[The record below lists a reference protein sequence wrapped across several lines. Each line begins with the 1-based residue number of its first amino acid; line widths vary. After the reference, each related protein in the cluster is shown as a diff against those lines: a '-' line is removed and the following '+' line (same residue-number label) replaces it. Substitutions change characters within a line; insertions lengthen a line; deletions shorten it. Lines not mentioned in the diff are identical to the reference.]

1 MANKYDIGVIGLA
14 VMGQN
19 LALNI
24 ESSGFKVAVYNR
36 SPEKTT
42 NFTANQGED
51 KNIKASYSLEEFVEA
66 LSCPRKIILMVK
78 AGQPV
83 DLVIESLLPYL
94 DEGDIIIDGG
104 NSHFAD
110 TDRRFEEL
118 QKDGIH
124 FLGTGISGGEY
135 GALHGPSLMPGGEEK
150 IYVQLE
156 KIFTSIAAWTED
168 GPCVAY
174 LGSRSAGHYVKMIHN
189 GIEYGV
195 MALIS
200 EVYDIM
206 RKALDLETAIMAEL
220 FQDWNQTQ
228 NSYLL
233 EITAEILKKEDPET
247 GKALINIIL
256 DAAKQKGTGKWSV
269 EEALNLGW
277 PIPTITAA
285 VYSRSLSSFKS
296 ERQEISS
303 RFGGWSKSDEEE
315 TEFLDKL
322 KQALDLATIIAYS
335 EGMSLLE
342 MASSEYEY
350 NLNLAEIAR
359 IWEAGCIIRSNLLK
373 PIRSAYLNEDFVHL
387 ICADEFQADFIEKA
401 PALRDVVSQVKTLG
415 LPIPALSSALD
426 YFDTLRSKEL
436 PANLIQAQ
444 RDYFGAHTYQRRD
457 KEGSFHT
464 EWQDIHNI

>member
-1 MANKYDIGVIGLA
+1 MESKYDVGVIGLA

-24 ESSGFKVAVYNR
+24 ENNNFKVAVYNR
-36 SPEKTT
+36 SSERTT
-42 NFTANQGED
+42 NFINQRAGD
-51 KNIKASYSLEEFVEA
+51 KNIKGCYSLEELVES
-66 LSCPRKIILMVK
+66 LSRPRKIILMVK

-83 DLVIESLLPYL
+83 DMVIESLLPYL
-94 DEGDIIIDGG
+94 DKGDIIIDGG
-104 NSHFAD
+104 NSHFKD
-110 TDRRFEEL
+110 TDRRFENL
-118 QKDGIH
+118 QEKDIH
-124 FLGTGISGGEY
+124 FLGTGISGGEF
-135 GALHGPSLMPGGEEK
+135 GALHGPSLMPGGEKQVYAQVED
-150 IYVQLE
+150 
-156 KIFTSIAAWTED
+156 IFTAIAAQTDD

-174 LGSRSAGHYVKMIHN
+174 LGYGSAGHYVKMVHN

-206 RKALDLETAIMAEL
+206 RKALGLKPAAMAEL
-220 FQDWNQTQ
+220 FQRWNKSQ

-233 EITAEILKKEDPET
+233 EITTEILEKEDPET
-247 GKALINIIL
+247 GRSLIDLIL
-256 DAAKQKGTGKWSV
+256 DTAKQKGTGKWSV

-285 VYSRSLSSFKS
+285 VNSRSLSSFKS
-296 ERQEISS
+296 KRVKISNHL
-303 RFGGWSKSDEEE
+303 GGWTELNEGE

-322 KQALDLATIIAYS
+322 KQALELGTIIAYS

-342 MASSEYEY
+342 VASSEYEY
-350 NLNLAEIAR
+350 NLELAEIAR
-359 IWEAGCIIRSNLLK
+359 IWEDGCIIRSNLLK
-373 PIRSAYLNEDFVHL
+373 PIRSAYLHEEFVHL
-387 ICADEFQADFIEKA
+387 ICADKFQSDFAKKVS
-401 PALRDVVSQVKTLG
+401 ALRGVVSEVKSLG
-415 LPIPALSSALD
+415 LPIPALSAALD

-457 KEGSFHT
+457 KDGDFHT

>member
-1 MANKYDIGVIGLA
+1 MTKKYDIGLIGLA

-24 ESSGFKVAVYNR
+24 EDKGFSVAAYNR
-36 SPEKTT
+36 SSDKTT
-42 NFTANQGED
+42 SFISQRAEY
-51 KNIKASYSLEEFVEA
+51 KNIKGCFSLEELVKT
-66 LSCPRKIILMVK
+66 LSSPRKIILMVK

-83 DLVIESLLPYL
+83 DMVIESLLPYL

-104 NSHFAD
+104 NSHFED
-110 TDRRFEEL
+110 TDRRFSEL
-118 QKDGIH
+118 QEKAIH

-150 IYVQLE
+150 VYTQVE
-156 KIFTSIAAWTED
+156 DIFTAIAAQTEN

-174 LGSRSAGHYVKMIHN
+174 LGPRSAGHYVKMVHN

-195 MALIS
+195 MALTAEI
-200 EVYDIM
+200 YDIM
-206 RKALDLETAIMAEL
+206 RKALGLKPVVMAEL
-220 FQDWNQTQ
+220 FQSWNQTQ

-233 EITAEILKKEDPET
+233 EITAEILEKEDPET
-247 GKALINIIL
+247 GEALIDVIL
-256 DAAKQKGTGKWSV
+256 DTAKQKGTGKWSA

-277 PIPTITAA
+277 PVPTITAA
-285 VYSRSLSSFKS
+285 VNSRSISSFKDQR
-296 ERQEISS
+296 EKINS
-303 RFGGWSKSDEEE
+303 RLGGFDRAEVDQSG
-315 TEFLDKL
+315 FLVKL
-322 KQALDLATIIAYS
+322 EKALYLGTIIAYS

-342 MASSEYEY
+342 AASSQYDY
-350 NLNLAEIAR
+350 NLELAEVAR
-359 IWEAGCIIRSNLLK
+359 IWEDGCIIRSNLLQ
-373 PIRSAYLNEDFVHL
+373 PIRNAYLNEDFVHL
-387 ICADEFQADFIEKA
+387 ISADEFQADFTKHVQ
-401 PALRDVVSQVKTLG
+401 ALRDVVSTVKTLG

-426 YFDTLRSKEL
+426 YFDMLRSKEL

-457 KEGSFHT
+457 KDGSFHT

>member
-1 MANKYDIGVIGLA
+1 
-14 VMGQN
+14 N
-19 LALNI
+19 LALNM
-24 ESSGFKVAVYNR
+24 EKNYFKVAVYNR
-36 SPEKTT
+36 SSEKTT
-42 NFTANQGED
+42 NFINQRAGD
-51 KNIKASYSLEEFVEA
+51 KNIKGCYSLEELVET

-83 DLVIESLLPYL
+83 DMVIESLLPYL
-94 DEGDIIIDGG
+94 DKGDIIIDGG
-104 NSHFAD
+104 NSHFKD
-110 TDRRFEEL
+110 TDRRFKDL
-118 QKDGIH
+118 QEKGIH

-135 GALHGPSLMPGGEEK
+135 GALHGPSLMPGGEKKVYAQVED
-150 IYVQLE
+150 
-156 KIFTSIAAWTED
+156 IFTAIAAQTDD

-174 LGSRSAGHYVKMIHN
+174 LGYSSAGHYVKMVHN

-206 RKALDLETAIMAEL
+206 RKALGLSPAVMAEL
-220 FQDWNQTQ
+220 FQRWNQSQ

-233 EITAEILKKEDPET
+233 EITAEILEKEDPQT
-247 GKALINIIL
+247 GRSLIDIIQ
-256 DAAKQKGTGKWSV
+256 DTAKQKGTGKWSV

-285 VYSRSLSSFKS
+285 VNSRSLSSFKS
-296 ERQEISS
+296 KREKISNNL
-303 RFGGWSKSDEEE
+303 GGWSKLKKEQ

-322 KQALDLATIIAYS
+322 KKALYLGTVIAYS

-342 MASSEYEY
+342 VASSEYKY
-350 NLNLAEIAR
+350 NLDLAEIAR
-359 IWEAGCIIRSNLLK
+359 IWEDGCIIRSNLLQ

-387 ICADEFQADFIEKA
+387 ICADKFQADFAENIS
-401 PALRDVVSQVKTLG
+401 ALQDVVSEVKTLG

-457 KEGSFHT
+457 KDGDFHT